1 MCVNN
6 NNYSSIFV
14 YVSICVRVCIMLVV
28 VCFLCNVYV
37 VHQWVLGGCR
47 CLCVL
52 MYVRVEW
59 RWCVFVVVCV
69 CVDVV
74 YLLC

>member
-1 MCVNN
+1 
-6 NNYSSIFV
+6 
-14 YVSICVRVCIMLVV
+14 MLVV